1 MLDIARGSANAID
14 PLVKSTIV
22 RAVILVVLADG
33 VLTFMDALIKGL
45 TPRYSALQISCLR
58 FAFGSIVAV
67 AMWGIV
73 RPALPSRA
81 SITANSLRSI
91 VIAITA
97 TAFFFALGRLPFANC
112 AVLTFLSPLF
122 IALFGAAF
130 LKEELSPRIGLALGV
145 GFIGMLIMVAG
156 DVSFADMS
164 GSAWAGVAAAV
175 LAAITYALNVI
186 ILRARATQD
195 PVPTIVLFQNIGPAV
210 ILAIPAALVWQP
222 LSQADTIMFA
232 LIGCLGVGGHYLLAE
247 AFALAPAA
255 TLAPVGYVVLIWA
268 AIFGVFFFG
277 ELPSMAAVAGALF
290 IVLGTWLTQKK

>member
-1 MLDIARGSANAID
+1 MKSSIARAVV
-14 PLVKSTIV
+14 LVI
-22 RAVILVVLADG
+22 LADG

-58 FAFGSIVAV
+58 FSFGSLIA
-67 AMWGIV
+67 ATMWGII
-73 RPALPSRA
+73 RPALPSRD
-81 SITANSLRSI
+81 SIVANSLRSI
-91 VIAITA
+91 VIATTA

-122 IALFGAAF
+122 IAVFGAAF
-130 LKEELSPRIGLALGV
+130 LKEELSPRIGLALV
-145 GFIGMLIMVAG
+145 IGFIGMIIMVAG
-156 DVSFADMS
+156 DVTFADMS
-164 GSAWAGVAAAV
+164 GSAWAGVAAAI

-195 PVPTIVLFQNIGPAV
+195 PVATIVLFQNVGPAL
-210 ILAIPAALVWQP
+210 ILAVPAALVWQP
-222 LSQADTIMFA
+222 LSQADAILFV
-232 LIGCLGVGGHYLLAE
+232 LIGCLGVGGHFLLAE

-277 ELPSMAAVAGALF
+277 ELPSVAAVAGALF
-290 IVLGTWLTQKK
+290 IVLGTWLTQKRST